1 MLILVR
7 KKKNCVYN
15 ELFHNLN
22 PICFKCH
29 LSYFKTLY
37 LKILYSVGPQKVF
50 SKMCSWYLGVIFY
63 QIENNSE
70 WRAGLKSNL
79 FEKPSILTQ
88 IGFFIPNQC
97 VNTIKMYLS
106 QSTIARASKNII
118 ISIQNP
124 KERKKE
130 KIQILK

>member
-22 PICFKCH
+22 PICFKCL
-29 LSYFKTLY
+29 LSYFKTPY

-88 IGFFIPNQC
+88 IGFFVPNYC
-97 VNTIKMYLS
+97 IYAIKTYLS
-106 QSTIARASKNII
+106 HSTIARASKKIT
-118 ISIQNP
+118 ISIQNLT
-124 KERKKE
+124 ERKIE
-130 KIQILK
+130 KI